1 MTLTW
6 RLEKLLVV
14 DQFLSVESVVWLDV
28 VSVVEDVGV
37 VGFEGVEVSAG
48 PPGHHHAGVV
58 VS

>member
-1 MTLTW
+1 M
-6 RLEKLLVV
+6 
-14 DQFLSVESVVWLDV
+14 QFLSVESVVWLDV